1 MRKGIVLFAI
11 CLLSLFAVACKAEDT
26 NEKKETTK
34 PVVSIANPKRCNIG
48 RITVY
53 NNGEI
58 VFDYYGE
65 IDIINNG
72 RNGKEIKIEAGKE
85 ENVSE

>member
-11 CLLSLFAVACKAEDT
+11 CLLSLFVVACKTEDA
-26 NEKKETTK
+26 NEEKETTK
-34 PVVSIANPKRCNIG
+34 PVVSITNPKRCNTG
-48 RITVY
+48 RIAVY